1 MTRFEK
7 WSVWVTSVLT
17 AITGIGYFWCKYLLH
32 SDDPFAVVNSPLE
45 PWFLKAHVLV
55 SPLLVFAVGAITLKH
70 VWRHFRTGARLGR
83 RSGIVTALVAG
94 PMVATGYLIQ
104 VVTGKGWLEALAIA
118 HIAASFVYVFGLLF
132 HQTFVHRKT
141 TGSPRTAARRRP
153 RPIGRKVGAPRA

>member
-7 WSVWVTSVLT
+7 GSVWITSMLT
-17 AITGIGYFWCKYLLH
+17 ALTGIGDFWCKYLLD

-70 VWRHFRTGARLGR
+70 VWRHFRTGVRLGR
-83 RSGIVTALVAG
+83 RSGIVTALVTA

-104 VVTGKGWLEALAIA
+104 VVTGGGWLQALAIT
-118 HIAASFVYVFGLLF
+118 HIAASFVYVFGLMF
-132 HQTFVHRKT
+132 HQTFVHRKARD
-141 TGSPRTAARRRP
+141 SARPVRRRHA
-153 RPIGRKVGAPRA
+153 RVGRKIATPRA